1 MAFRTSISQ
10 MSRFYS
16 FIWKELVSS
25 DQKSMANFSSG
36 SFIFVPLSSVSS
48 SEVVSGVLLSPQDVY
63 WHDNIINTDCEQ
75 NKMLSNLYPSFRD
88 FFVNGC
94 GVKENPPLLDYLS
107 FLHHLSTVNS

>member
-1 MAFRTSISQ
+1 